1 MDRKRKIVEDE
12 DSEIEKSPSK
22 RRKSYSVDMKLKIV
36 SEVVKIFALI
46 VNVVMVCSN
55 SQETMLFLHYNKLE
69 GKKLFKC
76 KTGDNFGHCHRLFET

>member
-55 SQETMLFLHYNKLE
+55 LQEIILFLHYNKLE
-69 GKKLFKC
+69 GNKLFKL
-76 KTGDNFGHCHRLFET
+76 KLVTTLAILPKAI